1 MFVWMSCPLSLCKI
15 SCPVP
20 FVRAKY
26 VRNYIAGSNGSIPRL
41 HSQRDLHVGLT
52 FRVGVVLGV
61 LTQSFMDDE
70 VVELDLTAAH
80 VLADGG
86 EIFVDALN
94 DDLRGFARQ
103 NPIQHVL
110 RDRLRQ
116 RTVLAAFHVE
126 AFDLRGGSVAI
137 LELDG
142 GVFFLLE

>member
-1 MFVWMSCPLSLCKI
+1 
-15 SCPVP
+15 
-20 FVRAKY
+20 
-26 VRNYIAGSNGSIPRL
+26 
-41 HSQRDLHVGLT
+41 
-52 FRVGVVLGV
+52 
-61 LTQSFMDDE
+61 MDDE
-70 VVELDLTAAH
+70 LVELDLTAAH